1 MREMQ
6 VSFMV
11 DWDRIYRLLDDIT
24 PLAVD
29 CGRLCGSACC
39 SEWEQGAGIYLLPG
53 EESMF
58 SGFD

>member
-1 MREMQ
+1 
-6 VSFMV
+6 MV